1 MPRTLE
7 ERVLL
12 IGDRD
17 RAVASAIAEANP
29 GARVHHVATVFD
41 GIAELQSGAFAAVL
55 TPVEPIERR
64 PESAV
69 RLLREMA
76 GSAQLVLYGHPTLEP
91 LSRKM
96 LEFGCDDYF
105 VTPATPDELRQIFG
119 QPQLRIADAE
129 PGESAAPAPDILPPT
144 SLAQRLTQLT
154 GLPLAELVLD
164 ALLQHPQNAIDAA
177 ISQINARLG
186 PTFRLSHDAAQTP
199 STDHAA
205 DGLMRLSHPI
215 RSDAAP
221 AGTLHLVL
229 PRDEDEASARH
240 ALAQLALV
248 LGRCVSLDDR
258 HRRLQKLA
266 ITDDLTGV
274 YNARW
279 FRHFLDRILDKA
291 RQKRFPVTLLLF
303 DIDNFKR
310 YNDQFGHG
318 VGDEILR
325 QTASLMKRTCR
336 DHDLVARIS
345 GDEFAVVFW
354 DNEPPR
360 VPRDPA
366 SGAPA
371 RIPQTP
377 LQIAERFRRMLQSDE
392 FTALGAKGQGTLTIS
407 GGLAVYPYD
416 AQSAQDLIA
425 AADRALMFGAKRGGK
440 NSIFLVGDSPE
451 I

>member
-1 MPRTLE
+1 MPRALE

-17 RAVASAIAEANP
+17 RAVAGAIAEASP
-29 GARVHHVATVFD
+29 GVRVHHVATIFD
-41 GIAELQSGAFAAVL
+41 GIAELQSGAFSAVL

-69 RLLREMA
+69 RLLRDMA
-76 GSAQLVLYGHPTLEP
+76 GAAQLVLYGHPTLEP

-105 VTPATPDELRQIFG
+105 VTPATPDELRQVFG
-119 QPQLRIADAE
+119 QPQLRIVDAE
-129 PGESAAPAPDILPPT
+129 STEPPAHPSDILPPT
-144 SLAQRLTQLT
+144 SLAQRLAQLT

-164 ALLQHPQNAIDAA
+164 ALLQQPQNALNAVL
-177 ISQINARLG
+177 SQINARLG
-186 PTFRLSHDAAQTP
+186 PTFRLTHEISGSTQTDVP
-199 STDHAA
+199 
-205 DGLMRLSHPI
+205 DGMTRLSHPM
-215 RSDAAP
+215 RSDAMP
-221 AGTLHLVL
+221 AGTLHLML
-229 PRDEDEASARH
+229 PKDEDEASARH

-279 FRHFLDRILDKA
+279 FRHFLDRILEKA
-291 RQKRFPVTLLLF
+291 KQKRFPVTLLLF

-377 LQIAERFRRMLQSDE
+377 LQIAERFRRLLQSDE

-416 AQSAQDLIA
+416 AQTAQDLIA

-451 I
+451 L